1 MEQKGFKTLIEA
13 GDIQRRVREMAED
26 ISIDYPK
33 SSPLFIVLLKGAFI
47 FAADLIRNLEIQH
60 EIDFITLF
68 SYQNGTKRSSDVGV
82 INHIRSKI
90 EGRDIIIVDEIVDT
104 GHTLSRLIRTLKDH
118 NARSHRICTLLDK
131 PSTREVNIEVDYVG
145 FTIPDVFVVG
155 YGLDYRERYRNLPY
169 IAELTPEIRNT
180 IKS

>member
-1 MEQKGFKTLIEA
+1 MEQHGFKTLIEA
-13 GDIQRRVREMAED
+13 EDIKRRVCEMAER
-26 ISIDYPK
+26 ISADYAD

-47 FAADLIRNLEIQH
+47 FAADLTRNLSIPH

-68 SYQNGTKRSSDVGV
+68 SYQNGMKRSADVGV
-82 INHIRSKI
+82 INHIRSLI
-90 EGRDIIIVDEIVDT
+90 EDRDIIIIDEIVDT

-131 PSTREVNIEVDYVG
+131 PDAREVNIEVDYIG

-155 YGLDYRERYRNLPY
+155 YGLDYLERYRNLPY
-169 IAELTPEIRNT
+169 IAELTTGIKKT
-180 IKS
+180 INS